1 VGISLGEPERSMTIN
16 GSRAALIV
24 LASCAASP
32 AYAQTSGPQ
41 NSEFMMLDRP
51 AVFDINP
58 NTGSLK
64 ESVQKGQQLVW
75 HPKEK
80 PNEPR
85 FQVTNISVAFLRNE
99 SGGQVKMTFTGNI
112 SSVGYLTSEEA
123 KLNAIVRAKGG
134 ASLHSWSFGLSVK
147 CADKDQP
154 LTPLTH
160 DVPKDLA
167 QNIFTNVSTV
177 EIAELAEPSFPG
189 VKVQRCK

>member
-1 VGISLGEPERSMTIN
+1 MTIN
-16 GSRAALIV
+16 GARRAALIFF
-24 LASCAASP
+24 ASCAAS
-32 AYAQTSGPQ
+32 AAHAQTSRPENG
-41 NSEFMMLDRP
+41 EFVRLDRP
-51 AVFDINP
+51 TVFDINP

-75 HPKEK
+75 HPKDK

-85 FQVTNISVAFLRNE
+85 FQVTNMAVAFLRSE

-112 SSVGYLTSEEA
+112 SSLGYSTSEEA

-134 ASLHSWSFGLSVK
+134 ASLHSWSFGISIK

-160 DVPKDLA
+160 DVPNDLA
-167 QNIFTNVSTV
+167 KNIFANVSTV
-177 EIAELAEPSFPG
+177 EIAEPAEPNFPG